1 MPRRSRRPTGDSLEI
16 AEKDVPLFPLNT
28 VLFPGGLLPLRVFE
42 QRYLEMAKGCLRDN
56 TAFGVCLIREGA
68 EVGTPA
74 THENVGCLAHIT
86 HWDMQQL
93 GLLQLIAQGGRR
105 FRAVATR
112 TRADGLIIADI
123 LLLAEEADAPI
134 PEKFGACRQLLE
146 RLVAEHG
153 ERLFAKPFLL
163 DSSAW
168 VGARLAEV
176 LPLPAAARQKLL
188 ELDDALR
195 RLEILQRLLL
205 ERALAPNRSGQS

>member
-1 MPRRSRRPTGDSLEI
+1 MTEN
-16 AEKDVPLFPLNT
+16 EVPLFPLNT

-56 TAFGVCLIREGA
+56 TPFGVCLIREGS
-68 EVGTPA
+68 EVGAPA
-74 THENVGCLAHIT
+74 THEDVGCLAHIT

-93 GLLQLIAQGGRR
+93 GLLQLVAQGGRR
-105 FRAVATR
+105 FRAVASR
-112 TRADGLIIADI
+112 IRADGLILADI
-123 LLLAEEADAPI
+123 ALLADEADAPA
-134 PEKFGACRQLLE
+134 PEKFGACRRLLE
-146 RLVAEHG
+146 RIVAEHG

-188 ELDDALR
+188 EPDDALQ
-195 RLEILQRLLL
+195 RLEILQRLLT
-205 ERALAPNRSGQS
+205 ESARASGSSDPS